1 MAIKHRTYSVSV
13 TTTAVRVCTA
23 DPKRKHLKIL
33 ETLGV
38 TAYLTDAQNKA
49 ATEGYPVSSTLPF
62 ETDHGQGEYWA
73 ITAAGTASLRVEDV
87 GES

>member
-1 MAIKHRTYSVSV
+1 MVKHRTYSVSV
-13 TTTAVRVCTA
+13 STTVVLVCRA
-23 DPKRKHLKIL
+23 DPGRKHLKII

-38 TAYLTDAQNKA
+38 TAYLLDRQNLA

-73 ITAAGTASLRVEDV
+73 ITAAGTANLRVEDV
-87 GES
+87 GE

>member
-1 MAIKHRTYSVSV
+1 MAIKHRIYSVSV
-13 TTTAVRVCTA
+13 TTTAKLVCDA

-33 ETLGV
+33 ETAGV
-38 TAYLTDAQNKA
+38 TAYLVDAQNRA

-62 ETDHGQGEYWA
+62 ETDWGQGEYWA
-73 ITAAGTASLRVEDV
+73 LTASSTATLRVEDV